1 MKLRNF
7 IACLDQAKRNLQ
19 KQCADNGYVVDAL
32 EISENVDICLL
43 YEKYLQIT
51 YTTDDYQTYIIA
63 EMDGNK
69 LTFIE
74 VEFQEYE

>member
-19 KQCADNGYVVDAL
+19 KQCADNGYEVCPI
-32 EISENVDICLL
+32 EISENADICLL
-43 YEKYLQIT
+43 HEKYLQIT

-63 EMDGNK
+63 EMDGDK

>member
-7 IACLDQAKRNLQ
+7 IACTEQAKLSLQ
-19 KQCADNGYVVDAL
+19 KQCAENGYTVDLL
-32 EISENVDICLL
+32 EIKEDADICLL
-43 YEKYLQIT
+43 YETFIKIT
-51 YTTDDYQTYIIA
+51 YTTDYYQAYIIA
-63 EMDGNK
+63 EMDSDK

>member
-7 IACLDQAKRNLQ
+7 IACTEQAKLSLR
-19 KQCADNGYVVDAL
+19 KQCIENGYTVDLL
-32 EISENVDICLL
+32 EIKENAEIFLL
-43 YEKYLQIT
+43 YEKFIKII
-51 YTTDDYQTYIIA
+51 YTTDEFQTYIIA
-63 EMDGNK
+63 EMDDDI

>member
-1 MKLRNF
+1 MKLRKF

-19 KQCADNGYVVDAL
+19 KQCADNGFTADLL
-32 EISENVDICLL
+32 EISENADICLL
-43 YEKYLQIT
+43 HEKYLQIT

-63 EMDGNK
+63 EMEGDK

>member
-19 KQCADNGYVVDAL
+19 KQCADNGFIVDLL
-32 EISENVDICLL
+32 EISENTDICLL
-43 YEKYLQIT
+43 HEKYLQIT

-63 EMDGNK
+63 EMEGDK

>member
-1 MKLRNF
+1 MKLINF
-7 IACLDQAKRNLQ
+7 TACLSQAKRNLQ
-19 KQCADNGYVVDAL
+19 QQCKEHGYEVCPI
-32 EISENVDICLL
+32 EISENAEICLL
-43 YEKYLQIT
+43 HEKYLQIT

-63 EMDGNK
+63 EMEGDK

>member
-7 IACLDQAKRNLQ
+7 IACIEQAKLSLQ
-19 KQCADNGYVVDAL
+19 KQCAENGYAVDLL
-32 EISENVDICLL
+32 EIKENADICIL
-43 YEKYLQIT
+43 YEKFIKIT
-51 YTTDDYQTYIIA
+51 YATDDFQTYIIA
-63 EMDGNK
+63 EMDGDK

>member
-19 KQCADNGYVVDAL
+19 KQCANNEFTVDLL
-32 EISENVDICLL
+32 EISENADVCLL
-43 YEKYLQIT
+43 HGKYLQIT
-51 YTTDDYQTYIIA
+51 YATDDYQTYIIA
-63 EMDGNK
+63 EMDGDK

>member
-19 KQCADNGYVVDAL
+19 KQCADNGFTVDLL
-32 EISENVDICLL
+32 EISENADICLL
-43 YEKYLQIT
+43 HEKYLQIT

-63 EMDGNK
+63 EMEGDK

-74 VEFQEYE
+74 VEFHEYE

>member
-19 KQCADNGYVVDAL
+19 KQCADNGYVVDTL

>member
-19 KQCADNGYVVDAL
+19 KQCADNGFTVDLL
-32 EISENVDICLL
+32 EISENVDVCLL
-43 YEKYLQIT
+43 HEKYLQIT
-51 YTTDDYQTYIIA
+51 YSTDDYQTYIIA
-63 EMDGNK
+63 EMDADK

>member
-7 IACLDQAKRNLQ
+7 IACMDQAKRNLQ
-19 KQCADNGYVVDAL
+19 KQCADNDFTVDLL
-32 EISENVDICLL
+32 EISENADICLL
-43 YEKYLQIT
+43 YEKHLQIT

-63 EMDGNK
+63 EIDGDK

-74 VEFQEYE
+74 VEFQKYE

>member
-19 KQCADNGYVVDAL
+19 KQCADNGFAVDLL
-32 EISENVDICLL
+32 EISENADICLL

-51 YTTDDYQTYIIA
+51 YTIDDYQTYIIA
-63 EMDGNK
+63 EMDGDK

>member
-7 IACLDQAKRNLQ
+7 IAFIDQAKRNLQ
-19 KQCADNGYVVDAL
+19 KQCADNGFTVDLL
-32 EISENVDICLL
+32 EISENADICLL
-43 YEKYLQIT
+43 HEKYLQIT

-63 EMDGNK
+63 EMDGDK

>member
-19 KQCADNGYVVDAL
+19 KQCADNGYTVCPI
-32 EISENVDICLL
+32 EISENADICLL
-43 YEKYLQIT
+43 HEKHLQIT

-63 EMDGNK
+63 EMEGDK